1 VPLNRPRSRTD
12 AEARSAVEY
21 RDFAAVQVR
30 GKSPLYEQ
38 LCHAIADDKLVLSR
52 IAALPR
58 ERQQPNLLLAAVR
71 YLFGTPRDW
80 EAFREVVLTNWPA
93 IAEVILTRR
102 TQTNEVGRCAPLL
115 VLLAQLPQ
123 PLALLEV
130 GASAGLC
137 LLPDRYSYRFGDVRL
152 GASELELECA
162 LHGEVPVPA
171 GLPEIVWR
179 AGLDLDPLDV
189 RERADVQ
196 WLESLVWPEQ
206 HRRLEQLRRAVAI
219 AREDP
224 PTLVRA
230 DMVEG
235 LLDLAA
241 EAPKDATLVV
251 FHTAA
256 LAYLPRRRR
265 REFEAAVGDLSV
277 VWIAQEAP
285 GVVAL
290 AEEVT
295 LAPPAPAYFI
305 GSVDAWPRLL
315 LDSHGGWVQRAT

>member
-1 VPLNRPRSRTD
+1 MSLDRSPID
-12 AEARSAVEY
+12 AEARSAAEY
-21 RDFAAVQVR
+21 RDFAAIQAR

-38 LCHAIADDKLVLSR
+38 LCRAIADDKLVLSR

-71 YLFGTPRDW
+71 YLFGTPSDW
-80 EAFREVVLTNWPA
+80 KAFREVVLTNWPA
-93 IAEVILTRR
+93 IAAVIGSRR

-115 VLLAQLPQ
+115 VLLAELPQ
-123 PLALLEV
+123 PLALLEL

-137 LLPDRYSYRFGDVRL
+137 LLPDRYSYRFGDIRL
-152 GASELELECA
+152 GSSELELECA
-162 LHGEVPVPA
+162 PHGEVSVPA
-171 GLPEIVWR
+171 QLPQIVWR

-196 WLESLVWPEQ
+196 WLEALVWPEQ
-206 HRRLEQLRRAVAI
+206 QRRLEQLRRAVAI
-219 AREDP
+219 ARADP
-224 PTLVRA
+224 PALVRG

-235 LLDLAA
+235 LPDLAA
-241 EAPKDATLVV
+241 EAPTGATLVV

-265 REFEAAVGDLSV
+265 REFEAAVSDLSV

-290 AEEVT
+290 VEEVAV
-295 LAPPAPAYFI
+295 APLAPAYFV
-305 GSVDAWPRLL
+305 GSLDARPRLL
-315 LDSHGGWVQRAT
+315 LDPHGGWVQRAT